1 METVE
6 FPLKA
11 LLRGLRGPLFDGK
24 YVAYLRFKKEWCA
37 HRRTYHAHVRDK
49 PASQTLKEKSLA
61 PSAKALVGD
70 VEDLS
75 RVWTPWILAMKGQRS
90 TYLRPWNPSSSSGS
104 IGYSNTS
111 LFENSNLFLGVL

>member
-1 METVE
+1 
-6 FPLKA
+6 LKA
-11 LLRGLRGPLFDGK
+11 LLRGPRGPLFDGK

-37 HRRTYHAHVRDK
+37 YRRTYHAHVRDK

-75 RVWTPWILAMKGQRS
+75 RVWDTLD
-90 TYLRPWNPSSSSGS
+90 TCYDRPEKYIPEALEP
-104 IGYSNTS
+104 IIKFRKYRI
-111 LFENSNLFLGVL
+111 FEHIAI